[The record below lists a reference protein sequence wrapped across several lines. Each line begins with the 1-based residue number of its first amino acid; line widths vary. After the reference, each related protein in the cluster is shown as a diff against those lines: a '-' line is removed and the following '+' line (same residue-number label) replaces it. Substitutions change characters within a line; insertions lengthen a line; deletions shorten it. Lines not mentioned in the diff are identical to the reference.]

1 MELDVSI
8 YGINNSL
15 SGARFNN
22 QNIVIYIMA
31 HFAFNLFVVHN
42 FAATCHILFIL
53 IPNISVAIAFKW
65 NTVATVPESG
75 CDMYDVPNGSL
86 FISIL
91 LHNSEARI
99 LSSEICTANFGIR
112 NCEIYVVWSSGNSES
127 TLEGILNLQTK
138 TRGSTT

>member
-1 MELDVSI
+1 
-8 YGINNSL
+8 
-15 SGARFNN
+15 
-22 QNIVIYIMA
+22 MA

-75 CDMYDVPNGSL
+75 CDMYDGPNGSL

-99 LSSEICTANFGIR
+99 L
-112 NCEIYVVWSSGNSES
+112 NSEFR
-127 TLEGILNLQTK
+127 NLHCEF
-138 TRGSTT
+138 RNSEL